1 MFVTVL
7 SPLFHR
13 FVTPPPSPDVAKL
26 VDHSVL
32 VLTELAGVPE
42 AGLGPLPGALEHT
55 LVGRVLPEMVGE
67 LSVYLR
73 KTRNLPSH
81 PPSLSSGCVPVLS
94 AGVRGGS
101 R

>member
-1 MFVTVL
+1 MLFVTILSLFCHYFVTVL
-7 SPLFHR
+7 SPLFHC
-13 FVTPPPSPDVAKL
+13 FVPPSPDVAKL

-67 LSVYLR
+67 L
-73 KTRNLPSH
+73 
-81 PPSLSSGCVPVLS
+81 
-94 AGVRGGS
+94 
-101 R
+101 